1 MLQQCHFL
9 LQVRFVW
16 CSFATLIDLSNK
28 HLSLAVF
35 HLVRTCSNKM
45 LCCCKLSCWCIL
57 LKCTHVDNKACLLC
71 ANKCMHACLM
81 LSCTQQ
87 HADKATSCAWPALA
101 HVNAQK
107 CFVGREGGKS
117 ILCCVPLQL

>member
-28 HLSLAVF
+28 HSSLAVF

-71 ANKCMHACLM
+71 ANKCMHTCMPDVVLHTATCRQSNFMCMACARTCE
-81 LSCTQQ
+81 CTEVFCW
-87 HADKATSCAWPALA
+87 KG
-101 HVNAQK
+101 
-107 CFVGREGGKS
+107 GREVYFV
-117 ILCCVPLQL
+117 LCSF